1 MDKWYLMTIYE
12 EQQLE
17 FDRRQQALD
26 AMHEEMEWA
35 RSSREADEAAA
46 PYDPERGGGFV

>member
-1 MDKWYLMTIYE
+1 MDKWYLMSVYS

-17 FDRRQQALD
+17 FERREKAID
-26 AMHEEMEWA
+26 AMYEEMEWTG
-35 RSSREADEAAA
+35 SFREADEAAA